1 MNSDATNKEEVR
13 QGFLLSFCSGPEFS
27 LPEVSREHSVQHQTS
42 ALDASNSSSRSGMSS
57 TFMAAA
63 EMASAFVGKASA
75 ELIDTPLE

>member
-1 MNSDATNKEEVR
+1 MKSDATHKEEVR
-13 QGFLLSFCSGPEFS
+13 QGFLLSFCSGPVLS
-27 LPEVSREHSVQHQTS
+27 LPEVSREHSLEHQPS

-75 ELIDTPLE
+75 ELSETPLE